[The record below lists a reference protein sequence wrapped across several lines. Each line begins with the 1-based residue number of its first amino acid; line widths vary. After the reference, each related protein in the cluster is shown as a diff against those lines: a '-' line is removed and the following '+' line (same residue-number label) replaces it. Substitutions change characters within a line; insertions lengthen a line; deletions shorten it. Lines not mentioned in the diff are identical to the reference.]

1 MKKYNIILLFV
12 LFQLTFTKIVHNKI
26 SLDSLFNIYKA
37 DITNSHLYKEIT
49 NTTWKEYF
57 ISEQIKNLKKI
68 MPCYINTDTELD
80 LFVQD
85 HSDQLFWV
93 NNIRGTSKDFTHK
106 KLSDVYIG
114 DFVVTNNNNK
124 DKEDKDNNNIVILT
138 TNQNKDKIIKY
149 KKNPYYSPL
158 ITNDTFHNT
167 KNYWEEALLISI
179 NDPSISSIVKITK
192 YSKIKSID
200 IYTMKDDNYQILL
213 LNIENIH
220 SHKCNLIK
228 MRIKDEKIITID
240 KIGSEFDNITII
252 GLYDMNNDGLIDI
265 LYFDS
270 NNILY
275 VYLNQDPYYFTI
287 EIYKINPTMIDNS
300 PRIFIFDAN
309 KDLYPDIITGDTKE
323 NTISLL
329 LNPGKNYWNKIIN
342 YYYNQKR
349 VDKSKIY
356 QDISWQYLSLI
367 DSEKENLNNEKLKD
381 FTIIMIDKSKRIAFE
396 IVAIFGKKI
405 YWFIEKD
412 NNHNTGY
419 SSKKSIYHHLVNSM
433 KKCEIFIEK
442 LNGNDINNEYDIILD
457 IDLNK
462 DKYPEFIL
470 YSYELENMI
479 YIQRKETI
487 ISQYGWSQSFWI
499 YLMIGIYTL
508 ATIVGGIE
516 FYRLKNV
523 NEKFSNKSSYLV
535 NNEEQKKS
543 QNIELS
549 HMDK

>member
-1 MKKYNIILLFV
+1 MKKYNKILLFIV
-12 LFQLTFTKIVHNKI
+12 FQLACTKIINNKI
-26 SLDSLFNIYKA
+26 SLDSLFNIYKS
-37 DITNSHLYKEIT
+37 DITNSHLYKDIT

-57 ISEQIKNLKKI
+57 ISEKIKNLKKI
-68 MPCYINTDTELD
+68 LPCHINTDNELD

-85 HSDQLFWV
+85 HTDQLFWV

-106 KLSDVYIG
+106 KLSNVFIG
-114 DFVVTNNNNK
+114 DFVVSNNN
-124 DKEDKDNNNIVILT
+124 DKKGKKLNNIYILT

-149 KKNPYYSPL
+149 KKNPYYAPL
-158 ITNDTFHNT
+158 VTNDTLHNT
-167 KNYWEEALLISI
+167 KNYWEEALFMSI
-179 NDPSISSIVKITK
+179 NDATISSFIKITK

-200 IYTMKDDNYQILL
+200 IYHMNDDDYQILL

-220 SHKCNLIK
+220 TRICNLIK
-228 MRIKDEKIITID
+228 IRIKDEKIITID
-240 KIGSEFDNITII
+240 RIGSDFNNITII

-265 LYFDS
+265 LYIDS

-275 VYLNQDPYYFTI
+275 VYLNQDPYYFAI
-287 EIYKINPTMIDNS
+287 EIYKINPTMLDNS

-329 LNPGKNYWNKIIN
+329 LNPGKKYWKKIID
-342 YYYNQKR
+342 YYNNQKKA
-349 VDKSKIY
+349 DKSEIY
-356 QDISWQYLSLI
+356 KDISWQCLSLI
-367 DSEKENLNNEKLKD
+367 DSEKEGLSKEQLKD
-381 FTIIMIDKSKRIAFE
+381 FTIIMIDKSKRISFE
-396 IVAIFGKKI
+396 IVAIFGNNV

-412 NNHNTGY
+412 NTRY
-419 SSKKSIYHHLVNSM
+419 SSKKSTYHHLADSM

-442 LNGNDINNEYDIILD
+442 YNGNDIKSEYDLILD

-470 YSYELENMI
+470 YSYKSENMI
-479 YIQRKETI
+479 YIQRKETM
-487 ISQYGWSQSFWI
+487 ISQYGWSQAFWI

-523 NEKFSNKSSYLV
+523 NEKYSSKNGNSLV
-535 NNEEQKKS
+535 NNEEYRKS

-549 HMDK
+549 KIDN

>member
-1 MKKYNIILLFV
+1 MKKYNKILLFIV
-12 LFQLTFTKIVHNKI
+12 FQLACTKIINNKI
-26 SLDSLFNIYKA
+26 SLDSLFNIYKS
-37 DITNSHLYKEIT
+37 DITNSHLYRDIT

-57 ISEQIKNLKKI
+57 ISEKIKNLKKI
-68 MPCYINTDTELD
+68 LPCHINTDNELD

-85 HSDQLFWV
+85 HTDQLFWV

-106 KLSDVYIG
+106 KLSNVFIG
-114 DFVVTNNNNK
+114 DFVVSNNN
-124 DKEDKDNNNIVILT
+124 DKKGKKLNNIYILT

-149 KKNPYYSPL
+149 KKNPYYAPL
-158 ITNDTFHNT
+158 VTNDTLHNT
-167 KNYWEEALLISI
+167 KNYLEEALFMSI
-179 NDPSISSIVKITK
+179 NDATISSFIKITK

-200 IYTMKDDNYQILL
+200 IYHMNDDDYQILL

-220 SHKCNLIK
+220 TRICNLIK
-228 MRIKDEKIITID
+228 IRIKDEKIITID
-240 KIGSEFDNITII
+240 RIGSDFNNITII

-265 LYFDS
+265 LYIDS

-275 VYLNQDPYYFTI
+275 VYLNQDPYYFAI
-287 EIYKINPTMIDNS
+287 EIYKINPTMLDNS

-329 LNPGKNYWNKIIN
+329 LNPGKKYWKKIID
-342 YYYNQKR
+342 YYNNQKKA
-349 VDKSKIY
+349 DKSEIY
-356 QDISWQYLSLI
+356 KDISWQCLSLI
-367 DSEKENLNNEKLKD
+367 DSEKEGLSKEQLKD
-381 FTIIMIDKSKRIAFE
+381 FTIIMIDKSKRISFE
-396 IVAIFGKKI
+396 IVAIFGNNV

-412 NNHNTGY
+412 NTRY
-419 SSKKSIYHHLVNSM
+419 SSKKSTYHHLADSM

-442 LNGNDINNEYDIILD
+442 YNGNDIKSEYDLILD

-470 YSYELENMI
+470 YSYKSENMI
-479 YIQRKETI
+479 YIQRKETM
-487 ISQYGWSQSFWI
+487 ISQYGWSQAFWI

-523 NEKFSNKSSYLV
+523 NEKYSSKNGNSLV
-535 NNEEQKKS
+535 NNEEYRKS

-549 HMDK
+549 KIDN

>member
-1 MKKYNIILLFV
+1 MKKYNKILLFIV
-12 LFQLTFTKIVHNKI
+12 FQLACTKIINNKI
-26 SLDSLFNIYKA
+26 SLDSLFNIYKS

-57 ISEQIKNLKKI
+57 ISEKIKNLKKI
-68 MPCYINTDTELD
+68 LPCHINTDNELD

-106 KLSDVYIG
+106 KLSNVFIG
-114 DFVVTNNNNK
+114 DFVVSNNIDKK
-124 DKEDKDNNNIVILT
+124 DKNINNIYILT

-149 KKNPYYSPL
+149 KKNPYYAPL
-158 ITNDTFHNT
+158 VTNDTLHNT
-167 KNYWEEALLISI
+167 KNYWEEALFMSI
-179 NDPSISSIVKITK
+179 NDATISSFIKITK

-200 IYTMKDDNYQILL
+200 IYNRNDDDYQILL
-213 LNIENIH
+213 LNIENMHTRI
-220 SHKCNLIK
+220 CNLIK
-228 MRIKDEKIITID
+228 IRIKDEKIITID
-240 KIGSEFDNITII
+240 RIGSDFNNITII

-275 VYLNQDPYYFTI
+275 VYLNQDPYYFAI
-287 EIYKINPTMIDNS
+287 EIYKINPTMLDNS
-300 PRIFIFDAN
+300 PRVFIFDAN

-329 LNPGKNYWNKIIN
+329 LNPGKKYWKKIID
-342 YYYNQKR
+342 YYNNQKKA
-349 VDKSKIY
+349 DKSEIY
-356 QDISWQYLSLI
+356 KDISWKYLSLI
-367 DSEKENLNNEKLKD
+367 DSEKEDLTKERLKD
-381 FTIIMIDKSKRIAFE
+381 FTIIMIDKSKRISFE
-396 IVAIFGKKI
+396 IVAIFGNNI

-412 NNHNTGY
+412 NTRY
-419 SSKKSIYHHLVNSM
+419 SSKKSTYHHLADSM

-442 LNGNDINNEYDIILD
+442 LNGNDIKSEYDVILD

-470 YSYELENMI
+470 YSYKLENMI
-479 YIQRKETI
+479 YIQRKETM
-487 ISQYGWSQSFWI
+487 ISQYGWSQAFWI

-523 NEKFSNKSSYLV
+523 NEKYSSKNGNSLV
-535 NNEEQKKS
+535 NNEEYRKS

-549 HMDK
+549 KIDK